1 MNIAITGSK
10 GYVGSALVKALLPA
24 KYNLYLYDKD
34 IWDIKEPIKKIM
46 EDIDVVIHLAAIV
59 SIEETYKK
67 PDETFKTNFEG
78 TKNVINA
85 FPNAKIIFASSAA
98 IYNLTSPYAESKKM
112 AENLIIDGCHDYAIL
127 RFFNIG
133 GGSPNN
139 AKGIFLSAI
148 KAIKK
153 GKFFIQGDDYPTKD
167 GTCKRDYIHLDDVI
181 CTIIKFISSP
191 PMFEPQN
198 ILSQKQYTVL
208 EYIECFKKI
217 NNASFEINYVSR
229 RSGEID
235 KHYFPKKSHFFSPEK
250 ELKDIVLIK

>member
-1 MNIAITGSK
+1 VNIAITGSK
-10 GYVGSALVKALLPA
+10 GYVGSALVKALLRT
-24 KYNLYLYDKD
+24 KHNLFLYDKY
-34 IWDIKEPIKKIM
+34 IWDIKDPIKKIM
-46 EDIDVVIHLAAIV
+46 KGIDVVIHLAAIV
-59 SIEETYKK
+59 AIENSYKK
-67 PDETFKTNFEG
+67 PHNTFKTNFEG

-98 IYNLTSPYAESKKM
+98 VYNLTSPYAKSKKM
-112 AENLIIDGCHDYAIL
+112 AENLIIKKCHDYAIL

-139 AKGIFLSAI
+139 AKGIFLSAV

-153 GKFFIQGDDYPTKD
+153 GKFIIHGDDYPTKD
-167 GTCKRDYIHLDDVI
+167 GTCMRDYIHLDDVI
-181 CTIIKFISSP
+181 CLIIKLISSP
-191 PMFEPQN
+191 PVIEPQD

-217 NNASFEINYVSR
+217 NKASFEINYVSR

-235 KHYFPKKSHFFSPEK
+235 KPYFPKKSYFFSPEK
-250 ELKDIVLIK
+250 ELNDIVLVK